1 MCLVHSVLRTVP
13 CGFDSIVDI
22 FRSVSLG
29 VHGYRTTAPFTQA
42 GVLYLYL
49 FSWQKGGIE
58 GGTEVIG
65 AAKVHMKKALI

>member
-1 MCLVHSVLRTVP
+1 MCLVHSLY

-22 FRSVSLG
+22 VFRSGVSRW
-29 VHGYRTTAPFTQA
+29 GYTTTAPFTQA
-42 GVLYLYL
+42 GILYLYL

-58 GGTEVIG
+58 GGTKVIG